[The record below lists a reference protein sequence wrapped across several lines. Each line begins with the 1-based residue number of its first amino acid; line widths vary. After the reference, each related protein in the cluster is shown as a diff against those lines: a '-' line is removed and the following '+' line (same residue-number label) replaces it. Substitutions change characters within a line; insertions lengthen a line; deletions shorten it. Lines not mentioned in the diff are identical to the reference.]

1 MTITNLDE
9 LFDFIK
15 DLITSKDNKIKMGVD
30 GNIVRFAK
38 GEELLE
44 ILERVMNSAELL
56 IQNKTVILEDGLDES
71 ERHALFVVNGLR
83 NKELA
88 QVVADIIMNASDIEQ
103 LVKEFK
109 AKKEELE
116 TELAEKEI
124 GTMDTQEFERVF
136 PAKPYADD
144 MPEKPRP
151 IDKVVKRRWDKRKP
165 A

>member
-1 MTITNLDE
+1 MNTFKNKKI
-9 LFDFIK
+9 
-15 DLITSKDNKIKMGVD
+15 LITG
-30 GNIVRFAK
+30 
-38 GEELLE
+38 
-44 ILERVMNSAELL
+44 
-56 IQNKTVILEDGLDES
+56 GLGFIGS
-71 ERHALFVVNGLR
+71 N
-83 NKELA
+83 LA
-88 QVVADIIMNASDIEQ
+88 QRLVKEEADVHIIDSLIPDYGGNRFNIENIKEKVIVNISDVRDKNSIEQ